1 MDTLNE
7 LEGAD
12 SVGVART
19 LAAKP
24 EVSLKVTGP
33 DWAGGDTLKG
43 GARSSNEVG
52 LPSWHRM
59 ARTRDVFTCQRGRFQ
74 VALRT
79 VCLWLS
85 GSGALAWLKNA
96 SPGADTVQAR
106 PIIPETAADGGFTRV
121 AAQRLVSSIA

>member
-33 DWAGGDTLKG
+33 DWAGGGTLKG
-43 GARSSNEVG
+43 G
-52 LPSWHRM
+52 
-59 ARTRDVFTCQRGRFQ
+59 RDPAMR
-74 VALRT
+74 L
-79 VCLWLS
+79 VCLLGTGWRERGTFSPASEGVFKWLS
-85 GSGALAWLKNA
+85 GQSVYGF
-96 SPGADTVQAR
+96 PGAG
-106 PIIPETAADGGFTRV
+106 PWLG
-121 AAQRLVSSIA
+121 